1 MFELYFGAF
10 DIVLYAAAFI
20 AAVMLADG
28 ICDAMEA
35 NDPRTVSAPIR
46 STTSTSD
53 LTYAACAPS
62 PQCSVSIAVEP
73 SSADTAVIEITE
85 SSSVDTAIPE
95 MAKPSATDT
104 AVTEMTQPVSAD
116 QTDQEKPVLRV
127 ADVRLYKLHK
137 KSVVPLS
144 ALPFS
149 TTY

>member
-10 DIVLYAAAFI
+10 DIVLYVSAFI

-35 NDPRTVSAPIR
+35 NDPLTVASSTR
-46 STTSTSD
+46 STTSASN

-73 SSADTAVIEITE
+73 SSVDVAVAEIAE
-85 SSSVDTAIPE
+85 PSSVDH
-95 MAKPSATDT
+95 
-104 AVTEMTQPVSAD
+104 
-116 QTDQEKPVLRV
+116 DQEKPVLRV

-149 TTY
+149 IPNTIKRYMLRGQQVIRLDALQGVATVIP